1 MSKRIYNFTPE
12 QLKLLKSSI
21 EYYVKNNT
29 LESKELTTLMGLL
42 LSFNISTKVS
52 SKEPKINKLDVNF
65 SFKDAVPVKTLKKTK
80 NIDNVIYLEKK

>member
-65 SFKDAVPVKTLKKTK
+65 LFKDAVPAKTLKKTK